1 MNTTSHLSCLE
12 TTMILFWRDESQYYK
27 ISFSEWAII
36 MVNQILPIFA
46 VLLLTTWSTV
56 TSNTPLCQENPVWPR
71 GMYSLPRAEGQQCP
85 SSWAVGDRLQDTE
98 TALVPLI
105 GGNDWSDPCHLMGPY
120 TTRRITWNFCTKNTI
135 IGDPVDVDWAPGD
148 YCIMKKGTTCPS
160 GERTW

>member
-1 MNTTSHLSCLE
+1 
-12 TTMILFWRDESQYYK
+12 
-27 ISFSEWAII
+27 